1 LEKSGNSFKYVP
13 VTKTDKLAVL
23 CHRNLGYPY
32 RNSDLIELNKIKG
45 DIKGLIDQKIS
56 EVKEQKLYFEAMK
69 NYLPELKQP
78 SDFSLKQ
85 STDLQA
91 KNEAMLQD
99 IKLKLDLIVADM
111 RKFNELPSYFH
122 VTLPLQTQ
130 LSKIDAFLNE
140 IHNFLDS
147 PSRAMQLIPREELLN
162 LHLNKDGPV
171 PMEIYRYLN
180 DYYLIKVGYAEL
192 ETVQYIDNDWNDLM
206 QINSTSRMS
215 LVDLITLI
223 LGSLGVS
230 FSTILTIIFTCCA
243 NKGRLTNE
251 QKKQIM
257 QMAAKDRAKRN
268 TAQSA
273 SQRPLLTSTGTIPK
287 RPVPVK
293 RMAPQV
299 NKMQIQPQVNQTSF
313 STLPSAPPMQMA
325 LPAPIQPIRPNPV
338 SEISQILARL
348 NTQST
353 QRREEIKLPVY
364 NPIGYG
370 KSKTKKNKGADIP
383 LWMEPS
389 DSD

>member
-1 LEKSGNSFKYVP
+1 
-13 VTKTDKLAVL
+13 
-23 CHRNLGYPY
+23 
-32 RNSDLIELNKIKG
+32 
-45 DIKGLIDQKIS
+45 
-56 EVKEQKLYFEAMK
+56 
-69 NYLPELKQP
+69 
-78 SDFSLKQ
+78 
-85 STDLQA
+85 
-91 KNEAMLQD
+91 
-99 IKLKLDLIVADM
+99 
-111 RKFNELPSYFH
+111 
-122 VTLPLQTQ
+122 
-130 LSKIDAFLNE
+130 
-140 IHNFLDS
+140 
-147 PSRAMQLIPREELLN
+147 MQLIPREELLN

-206 QINSTSRMS
+206 QISKTSRMS

-230 FSTILTIIFTCCA
+230 FLTLLTIIFTCCA
-243 NKGRLTNE
+243 SKGRLTNE

-257 QMAAKDRAKRN
+257 SMAAKDRAKRN

-273 SQRPLLTSTGTIPK
+273 SQRPLLTGTGAIPK
-287 RPVPVK
+287 RPVPLK
-293 RMAPQV
+293 RIAPQV
-299 NKMQIQPQVNQTSF
+299 NKMQVQPQVNQTNF
-313 STLPSAPPMQMA
+313 STMPSAPPMQMTMP
-325 LPAPIQPIRPNPV
+325 LPAPIQPVRPNPV
-338 SEISQILARL
+338 SEISQILARM

-370 KSKTKKNKGADIP
+370 KTKSKKNKGADIP

>member
-1 LEKSGNSFKYVP
+1 
-13 VTKTDKLAVL
+13 
-23 CHRNLGYPY
+23 
-32 RNSDLIELNKIKG
+32 
-45 DIKGLIDQKIS
+45 
-56 EVKEQKLYFEAMK
+56 
-69 NYLPELKQP
+69 
-78 SDFSLKQ
+78 
-85 STDLQA
+85 
-91 KNEAMLQD
+91 
-99 IKLKLDLIVADM
+99 
-111 RKFNELPSYFH
+111 
-122 VTLPLQTQ
+122 
-130 LSKIDAFLNE
+130 
-140 IHNFLDS
+140 
-147 PSRAMQLIPREELLN
+147 
-162 LHLNKDGPV
+162 
-171 PMEIYRYLN
+171 
-180 DYYLIKVGYAEL
+180 
-192 ETVQYIDNDWNDLM
+192 
-206 QINSTSRMS
+206 MS

-299 NKMQIQPQVNQTSF
+299 NKMQVQPQVNQTSF
-313 STLPSAPPMQMA
+313 SNMPSAPPMQMT

-370 KSKTKKNKGADIP
+370 KTKTKKNKGADIP